1 VDYDALFH
9 RLHPALYRYLYR
21 LTGDADTADDIAQET
36 FVRLLR
42 QSMPES
48 EVRPWL
54 FTVATNLVRDGVRKA
69 GRRQRLL
76 TAERFM
82 PASVPRPDEAADRA
96 EQVELVRR
104 ALARIPLRDRQ
115 LLLMREEGF
124 SYEEMARA
132 AGVAPGSVGTLLGRA
147 LKRFAQVYQAQQGR
161 AQEGTDGTRG

>member
-1 VDYDALFH
+1 MDYDALFH

-76 TAERFM
+76 AAERFM
-82 PASVPRPDEAADRA
+82 PASVPRPDEMADRA

-104 ALARIPLRDRQ
+104 ALAQIPLRDRQ

-124 SYEEMARA
+124 TYEEMARA

-147 LKRFAQVYQAQQGR
+147 LRRFAQVYRAQDGR
-161 AQEGTDGTRG
+161 AHEETDGTRG

>member
-1 VDYDALFH
+1 VDHDALFH

-21 LTGDADTADDIAQET
+21 LTGDADTADDIAQEA

-42 QSMPES
+42 QKLPEK

-76 TAERFM
+76 AAEN
-82 PASVPRPDEAADRA
+82 PLPTTVPGPDEETDRM
-96 EQVELVRR
+96 ERVEAVRR

-124 SYEEMARA
+124 TYEEMARA

-147 LKRFAQVYQAQQGR
+147 LKRFMQVYQ
-161 AQEGTDGTRG
+161 AQEGTDGPRR

>member
-1 VDYDALFH
+1 MDHDALFH

-42 QSMPES
+42 QTMPED

-76 TAERFM
+76 ATENFLPSA
-82 PASVPRPDEAADRA
+82 VPRPDEETDRMERVAA
-96 EQVELVRR
+96 VRK

-124 SYEEMARA
+124 TYEEMARA

-147 LKRFAQVYQAQQGR
+147 LKRFVQVYQ
-161 AQEGTDGTRG
+161 AQEGTDGPRR

>member
-1 VDYDALFH
+1 MDHDALFH

-42 QSMPES
+42 QSMPDE

-76 TAERFM
+76 AAENFLPTAL
-82 PASVPRPDEAADRA
+82 PRPDEETDRMERVAA
-96 EQVELVRR
+96 VRK

-124 SYEEMARA
+124 TYEEMARA

-147 LKRFAQVYQAQQGR
+147 LKRFVQAYQ
-161 AQEGTDGTRG
+161 AQEGTDGPRG

>member
-1 VDYDALFH
+1 FFFQAEDGIRDFHVTGVQTCAL
-9 RLHPALYRYLYR
+9 PIS
-21 LTGDADTADDIAQET
+21 GDADTADDIAQEA

-42 QSMPES
+42 QSLPED

-76 TAERFM
+76 AAENFV
-82 PASVPRPDEAADRA
+82 PATVPGPDEETDRA
-96 EQVELVRR
+96 ERVEAVRR

-124 SYEEMARA
+124 TYEEMARA

-147 LKRFAQVYQAQQGR
+147 LKRFMQVYQ
-161 AQEGTDGTRG
+161 AQEGTDGPRR

>member
-1 VDYDALFH
+1 MDHDALFH

-21 LTGDADTADDIAQET
+21 LTGDADTADDIAQEA

-42 QSMPES
+42 QKLPEK

-76 TAERFM
+76 AAEN
-82 PASVPRPDEAADRA
+82 PLPTTVPGPDEETDRM
-96 EQVELVRR
+96 ERVEAVRR

-124 SYEEMARA
+124 TYEEMARA

-147 LKRFAQVYQAQQGR
+147 LKRFMQVYQ
-161 AQEGTDGTRG
+161 AQEGTDGPRR

>member
-1 VDYDALFH
+1 MDHDALFH

-42 QSMPES
+42 QSMPEE

-76 TAERFM
+76 AAENFLPSAM
-82 PASVPRPDEAADRA
+82 PRPDEETDRM
-96 EQVELVRR
+96 ERVEAVRK

-124 SYEEMARA
+124 TYEEMARA

-147 LKRFAQVYQAQQGR
+147 LKRFVQVYQ
-161 AQEGTDGTRG
+161 AQEGTDGPRS

>member
-1 VDYDALFH
+1 MDYEALFQ

-76 TAERFM
+76 AAERFL
-82 PASVPRPDEAADRA
+82 PASVPRPDELADRA

-124 SYEEMARA
+124 TYEEMARA

-147 LKRFAQVYQAQQGR
+147 LRRFAQVYQAQDGR
-161 AQEGTDGTRG
+161 AQEESDATRG

>member
-1 VDYDALFH
+1 VDHDALFH
-9 RLHPALYRYLYR
+9 RLHPALYRDRYR

-36 FVRLLR
+36 CVRRLR
-42 QSMPES
+42 QTSPED

-76 TAERFM
+76 ATENFL
-82 PASVPRPDEAADRA
+82 PSPVPRPDEETDRMERVAA
-96 EQVELVRR
+96 VRK

-124 SYEEMARA
+124 TYEEMARA

-147 LKRFAQVYQAQQGR
+147 LKRFVQVYQ
-161 AQEGTDGTRG
+161 AQEGTDGPRR